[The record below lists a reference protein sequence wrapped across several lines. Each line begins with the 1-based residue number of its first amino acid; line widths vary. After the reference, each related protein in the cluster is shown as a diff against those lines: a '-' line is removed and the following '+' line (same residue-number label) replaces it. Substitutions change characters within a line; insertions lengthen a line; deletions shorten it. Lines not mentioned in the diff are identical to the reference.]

1 MRFLDVP
8 RFPAEHFGRVRLQDT
23 RYKQFD
29 EGLQAARGRR
39 ADAGVLSSPRGRR
52 EPIVGVVG
60 ALQFDVIA
68 SRLRTRV
75 RRRRSQIEP
84 APYAAARWLA
94 DPARPIPSL
103 GGGAAVAVDRQD
115 RRVMLF
121 ASEWE
126 VQYFER
132 QHPDVKLLAESPV

>member
-1 MRFLDVP
+1 VHLPGVP

-29 EGLQAARGRR
+29 DGLRQLEEEGLMQVFFAA
-39 ADAGVLSSPRGRR
+39 SGRR

-68 SRLRTRV
+68 SRLRTEYGV
-75 RRRRSQIEP
+75 EVQID
-84 APYAAARWLA
+84 AASYAAARWVA
-94 DPARPIPSL
+94 DPAQALPSL
-103 GGGAAVAVDRQD
+103 GGGAAVAVDRSD
-115 RRVMLF
+115 RRLILF

-132 QHPDVKLLAESPV
+132 QHPDVTLLAESPV